1 MYRKCWTFFLG
12 YCCTR
17 LELRL
22 KWQMLV
28 NMLSEAGLL
37 GSSFSQEEASSCFY
51 FFTFSQESLIRVVL
65 CLRANAR
72 SKQGLFETFLPFP
85 FSLSHKKL
93 YTIRQFFVML
103 LLLLYSLFKDS
114 LSDFLCPALQK
125 KQIKNSFEICSFTR
139 VTKAWVRH
147 IVLCFTL
154 LLADFA
160 GNSFHPLQTSKL

>member
-85 FSLSHKKL
+85 FSLSHKKIV
-93 YTIRQFFVML
+93 YNTTIFRNAVTSL
-103 LLLLYSLFKDS
+103 LFLKIHCRI
-114 LSDFLCPALQK
+114 FLCPALQK

>member
-85 FSLSHKKL
+85 FSLSHRKNCIQYDNFSYCCYFCCTLFLKIHCRIFCVLHYKKSKL
-93 YTIRQFFVML
+93 RIL
-103 LLLLYSLFKDS
+103 LRSAPLL
-114 LSDFLCPALQK
+114 ALQRLE
-125 KQIKNSFEICSFTR
+125 SGT
-139 VTKAWVRH
+139 
-147 IVLCFTL
+147 
-154 LLADFA
+154 
-160 GNSFHPLQTSKL
+160 